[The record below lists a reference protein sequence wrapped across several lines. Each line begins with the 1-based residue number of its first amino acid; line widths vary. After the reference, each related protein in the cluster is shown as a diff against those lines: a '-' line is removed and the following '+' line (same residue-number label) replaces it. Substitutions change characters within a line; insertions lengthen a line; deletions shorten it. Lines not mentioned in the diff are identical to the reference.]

1 MYTMLYVNYISV
13 KRQGEGGGGRDKEKQ
28 RFFFFTVFSLLK
40 IKPPRKTVNTVI
52 LLHNTEKKMT
62 KFMLA
67 SRKDRLHSSAP
78 TTGSYKLVITDS
90 LVGVKNLMPPLPTTL
105 AGKPGRVTGHCQ
117 GLGVA
122 ERKNT
127 VMRFR
132 NPKWMAFKQATQL
145 LRVTKE
151 GSFKL

>member
-1 MYTMLYVNYISV
+1 MLYVSYISV
-13 KRQGEGGGGRDKEKQ
+13 KRWRGEKQ
-28 RFFFFTVFSLLK
+28 RFFFTVFFLLK

-67 SRKDRLHSSAP
+67 SRTDRLHSSAP
-78 TTGSYKLVITDS
+78 TSGSCKLVIADS
-90 LVGVKNLMPPLPTTL
+90 LVGVKSLKPPLPTTL

-127 VMRFR
+127 VTRFR

-145 LRVTKE
+145 LQVTKE